1 MSSVQPFQFD
11 QPTNTVDALR
21 RSISNRLVY
30 QVGKDVRSATKR
42 DWLFA
47 IFYAL
52 RDRTMDRWRA
62 SLNAAEDGDCKR
74 VYYLS
79 MEFLPGRMLTNALMA
94 LGIYEETKTAC
105 AQLGADFDAITDLE
119 ADPGLGNGGLGRL
132 AACFLDSIASV
143 GLPGMGYG
151 IRYDFGMFAQRI
163 VDGQQVE
170 EPDSW
175 LVNGNPWEFMRPEF
189 SHTVRFGGRLT
200 TENGVVQWVDT
211 DDVIATAYDSGVPG
225 YELTS
230 VSTLRLWSA
239 RATSV
244 INLDAFNK
252 GDYMRAVEAK
262 NESENVSRVLYPD
275 DSTDHG
281 KELRLRQEYFFVSA
295 SLQDLLRRY
304 LRSHSSFDALADK
317 VAIHLND
324 THPALAVP
332 ELMRLLVDQH
342 RLDWNSAWSLCC
354 RIFSY
359 TNHTLMQEALETWS
373 VDLMGRLLPR
383 HLRIIYDL
391 NARFL
396 AGLHESHPDEPD
408 LLQRVSLIEENGHR
422 RVRMAYLCL
431 LASHKINGVSALHSE
446 LMVQTIFTDFARLF
460 PERFCNKTNGITPRR
475 WLAQANQPLARLID
489 DRIGRNWRR
498 HLDQLSQLRPLASE
512 PAFNNAVHLAK
523 QQNKRRLA
531 DYIAREL
538 GIRVD
543 PESLFDVQVKRMHE
557 YKRQLLNLLHVIS
570 RYHQIL
576 ANPQANWVPRTVIFA
591 GKAASAYYM
600 AKQVIRLI
608 NDVASVINSDPH
620 VGNRLKLVFIPNYRV
635 TLAEL
640 IIPAADLSEQ
650 ISMAGTEASGTGNMK
665 FALNGAL
672 TIGTWDGANIE
683 IAENVGMENIFIFG
697 NRTQQVSEL
706 RAHGYQP
713 RRYYDNNYELK
724 TAIDR
729 IADGAFSPDEPQRYQ
744 DLTRNLLESDYYQL
758 LADFPDYLAA
768 QQRVDALYR
777 KPSEWTRQAI
787 LNIAAMGPFSSDR
800 TIGEYAS
807 EIWNVQPLFGDDSP
821 SGQAV
826 SVGSTL

>member
-1 MSSVQPFQFD
+1 MSSVQPFRFD
-11 QPTNTVDALR
+11 QPTNSIEALR

-30 QVGKDVRSATKR
+30 QVGKDVRSATQR

-47 IFYAL
+47 ILYAV
-52 RDRTMDRWRA
+52 RDRVMDSWREA
-62 SLNAAEDGDCKR
+62 LDAAQDRELKR

-79 MEFLPGRMLTNALMA
+79 MEFLTGRMLTNALMA
-94 LGIYEETKTAC
+94 VGIYDDTKTAC
-105 AQLGADFDAITDLE
+105 AQLGADFDALLDLE

-132 AACFLDSIASV
+132 AACFLDSIATV

-151 IRYDFGMFAQRI
+151 IRYDYGMFAQRI
-163 VDGQQVE
+163 VNGQQVE
-170 EPDSW
+170 EPDGW

-189 SHTVRFGGRLT
+189 SYAVRFGGRLT
-200 TENGVVQWVDT
+200 TENGRVKWIDT
-211 DDVIATAYDSGVPG
+211 DDVIATAYDNAVPG
-225 YELTS
+225 YQLTS
-230 VSTLRLWSA
+230 VATLRLWSA
-239 RATSV
+239 RASSA

-252 GDYMRAVEAK
+252 GDYMRAMEAK

-281 KELRLRQEYFFVSA
+281 RELRLRQEFFFVSA
-295 SLQDLLRRY
+295 SLQDLLRRF
-304 LRSHSSFDALADK
+304 LKDHGSLERLADK

-332 ELMRLLVDQH
+332 ELMRLLVDEH
-342 RLDWNSAWSLCC
+342 RMDWNAAWSLCS

-359 TNHTLMQEALETWS
+359 TNHTLMQEALETWP
-373 VDLMGRLLPR
+373 VDLIGRLLPR

-391 NARFL
+391 NTRFL
-396 AGLHESHPDEPD
+396 ANLHERFPAEQE
-408 LLQRVSLIEENGHR
+408 LLRRVSLIDETGNR
-422 RVRMAYLCL
+422 RVRMAYLCV

-446 LMVQTIFTDFARLF
+446 LMVQTIFADFARVF

-475 WLAQANQPLARLID
+475 WLAQANQPLANLID
-489 DRIGRNWRR
+489 GRIGRGWRR
-498 HLDQLSQLRPLASE
+498 HLDELAGLRDLATE
-512 PAFNNAVHLAK
+512 PAFNNAVRLAK

-531 DYIAREL
+531 DFIGREL
-538 GIRVD
+538 DIRID

-557 YKRQLLNLLHVIS
+557 YKRQLLNVLHVIT

-576 ANPQANWVPRTVIFA
+576 ANPQANWVPRTVIFG
-591 GKAASAYYM
+591 GKAASAYRM

-608 NDVASVINSDPH
+608 NDVASVVNADPH
-620 VGNRLKLVFIPNYRV
+620 VGNLLKVVFIPNYRV
-635 TLAEL
+635 TLAEM

-650 ISMAGTEASGTGNMK
+650 ISTAGTEASGTGNMK

-683 IAENVGMENIFIFG
+683 IAEHVGLDNIFIFG
-697 NRTQQVSEL
+697 NRTDQVVEL

-729 IADGAFSPDEPQRYQ
+729 IADGAFSPEEPHRYQ
-744 DLTRNLLESDYYQL
+744 DVTHALLESDYYQL
-758 LADFPDYLAA
+758 LADYGDYVAT
-768 QQRVDALYR
+768 QQRVDDLYR
-777 KPSEWTRQAI
+777 RPSEWTRQAI

-800 TIGEYAS
+800 TIREYAS
-807 EIWNVQPLFGDDSP
+807 EIWDVQPISGDAP
-821 SGQAV
+821 LA
-826 SVGSTL
+826 

>member
-1 MSSVQPFQFD
+1 MPTVVPFQFD

-30 QVGKDVRSATKR
+30 QVGKDMRSATRR

-47 IFYAL
+47 ILYAL
-52 RDRTMDRWRA
+52 RDRTMDSWRA
-62 SLNAAEDGDCKR
+62 SRNAAEDQDRKR

-94 LGIYEETKTAC
+94 LGIYEQTRTAC
-105 AQLGADFDAITDLE
+105 TQLGADFDAITDFE

-132 AACFLDSIASV
+132 AACFLDSIATV

-151 IRYDFGMFAQRI
+151 IRYDYGMFAQRI
-163 VDGQQVE
+163 VDGRQVE
-170 EPDSW
+170 EPDGW

-189 SHTVRFGGRLT
+189 SYTVRFGGRLT
-200 TENGVVQWVDT
+200 SEGGVVNWIDT

-230 VSTLRLWSA
+230 VATLRLWSA

-304 LRSHSSFDALADK
+304 LKSHSGFDALPDK

-332 ELMRLLVDQH
+332 ELMRLLVDEQ
-342 RLDWNSAWSLCC
+342 RLDWDLAWSLCC

-373 VDLMGRLLPR
+373 ADLMGRLLPR

-396 AGLHESHPDEPD
+396 ASLHESHPGDPD
-408 LLQRVSLIEENGHR
+408 LLRRVSLIEENGHS

-431 LASHKINGVSALHSE
+431 LASHKINGVSALHSD
-446 LMVQTIFTDFARLF
+446 LMVQTIFADFARLF

-475 WLAQANQPLARLID
+475 WLAQANQPLASLID
-489 DRIGRNWRR
+489 DRIGPQWRR
-498 HLDQLSQLRPLASE
+498 HLGQLSQLRELANE
-512 PAFNNAVHLAK
+512 PAFNNAVQLAK
-523 QQNKRRLA
+523 HQNKRRLA
-531 DYIAREL
+531 DYIGREL
-538 GIRVD
+538 GIRVT
-543 PESLFDVQVKRMHE
+543 PQSLFDVQVKRMHE
-557 YKRQLLNLLHVIS
+557 YKRQLLNLLHVVS

-600 AKQVIRLI
+600 AKQIIRLI
-608 NDVASVINSDPH
+608 NDVASVVNNDPH
-620 VGNRLKLVFIPNYRV
+620 VGDLLKVVFIPNYRV

-683 IAENVGMENIFIFG
+683 IAENVGLENIFIFG
-697 NRTQQVSEL
+697 NRTQQVNEL

-729 IADGAFSPDEPQRYQ
+729 IADGAFSPEEPQRYQ
-744 DLTRNLLESDYYQL
+744 DVTRTLLESDYYQL

-777 KPSEWTRQAI
+777 RPSEWTRQAI

-807 EIWNVQPLFGDDSP
+807 EIWNVQPLF
-821 SGQAV
+821 
-826 SVGSTL
+826 

>member
-1 MSSVQPFQFD
+1 MSSVQPFRFD
-11 QPTNTVDALR
+11 QPTNSIEALR

-30 QVGKDVRSATKR
+30 QVGKDVRSATQR

-47 IFYAL
+47 ILYAV
-52 RDRTMDRWRA
+52 RDRVMDSWREA
-62 SLNAAEDGDCKR
+62 LDAAQDRELKR

-79 MEFLPGRMLTNALMA
+79 MEFLTGRMLTNALMA
-94 LGIYEETKTAC
+94 VGIYDDTKTAC
-105 AQLGADFDAITDLE
+105 AQLGADFDALLDLE

-132 AACFLDSIASV
+132 AACFLDSIATV

-151 IRYDFGMFAQRI
+151 IRYDYGMFAQRI
-163 VDGQQVE
+163 VNGQQVE
-170 EPDSW
+170 EPDGW

-189 SHTVRFGGRLT
+189 SYAVRFGGRLT
-200 TENGVVQWVDT
+200 TENGRVKWIDT
-211 DDVIATAYDSGVPG
+211 DDVIATAYDNAVPG
-225 YELTS
+225 YQLTS
-230 VSTLRLWSA
+230 VATLRLWSA
-239 RATSV
+239 RASSA

-252 GDYMRAVEAK
+252 GDYMRAMEAK

-281 KELRLRQEYFFVSA
+281 RELRLRQEFFFVSA
-295 SLQDLLRRY
+295 SLQDLLRRF
-304 LRSHSSFDALADK
+304 LKDHGSLERLADK

-332 ELMRLLVDQH
+332 ELMRLLVDEH
-342 RLDWNSAWSLCC
+342 RMDWNAAWSLCS

-359 TNHTLMQEALETWS
+359 TNHTLMQEALETWP
-373 VDLMGRLLPR
+373 VDLIGRLLPR

-391 NARFL
+391 NTRFL
-396 AGLHESHPDEPD
+396 ANLHERFPAEQE
-408 LLQRVSLIEENGHR
+408 LLRRVSLIDETGNR
-422 RVRMAYLCL
+422 RVRMAYLCV

-446 LMVQTIFTDFARLF
+446 LMVQTIFADFARVF

-475 WLAQANQPLARLID
+475 WLAQANQPLANLID
-489 DRIGRNWRR
+489 GRIGRGWRR
-498 HLDQLSQLRPLASE
+498 HLDELAGLRDLATE
-512 PAFNNAVHLAK
+512 PAFNNAVRLAK

-531 DYIAREL
+531 DFIGREL
-538 GIRVD
+538 DIRID

-557 YKRQLLNLLHVIS
+557 YKRQLLNVLHVIT

-576 ANPQANWVPRTVIFA
+576 ANPQANWVPRTVIFG
-591 GKAASAYYM
+591 GKAASAYRM

-608 NDVASVINSDPH
+608 NDVASVVNADPH
-620 VGNRLKLVFIPNYRV
+620 VGNLLKVVFIPNYRV
-635 TLAEL
+635 TLAEM

-650 ISMAGTEASGTGNMK
+650 ISTAGTEASGTGNMK

-683 IAENVGMENIFIFG
+683 IAEHVGLDNIFIFG
-697 NRTQQVSEL
+697 NRTDQVAEL

-729 IADGAFSPDEPQRYQ
+729 IADGAFSPEEPHRYQ
-744 DLTRNLLESDYYQL
+744 DVTHALLESDYYQL
-758 LADFPDYLAA
+758 LADYGDYVAT
-768 QQRVDALYR
+768 QQRVDDLYR
-777 KPSEWTRQAI
+777 RPSEWTRQAI

-800 TIGEYAS
+800 TIREYAS
-807 EIWNVQPLFGDDSP
+807 EIWDVQPISGDAP
-821 SGQAV
+821 LA
-826 SVGSTL
+826 

>member
-1 MSSVQPFQFD
+1 MPTVVPFQFD

-30 QVGKDVRSATKR
+30 QVGKDMRSATRR

-47 IFYAL
+47 ILYAL
-52 RDRTMDRWRA
+52 RDRTMDSWRA
-62 SLNAAEDGDCKR
+62 SRNAAEDQDRKR

-94 LGIYEETKTAC
+94 LGIYEQTRTAC
-105 AQLGADFDAITDLE
+105 TQLGADFDAITDFE

-132 AACFLDSIASV
+132 AACFLDSIATV

-151 IRYDFGMFAQRI
+151 IRYDYGMFAQRI
-163 VDGQQVE
+163 VDGRQVE
-170 EPDSW
+170 EPDGW

-189 SHTVRFGGRLT
+189 SYTVRFGGRLT
-200 TENGVVQWVDT
+200 SEGGVVNWIDT

-230 VSTLRLWSA
+230 VATLRLWSA

-304 LRSHSSFDALADK
+304 LKSHSGFDALPDK

-332 ELMRLLVDQH
+332 ELMRLLVDEQ
-342 RLDWNSAWSLCC
+342 RLDWDLAWSLCC

-359 TNHTLMQEALETWS
+359 TNHTLMHEALETWS
-373 VDLMGRLLPR
+373 ADLMGRLLPR

-396 AGLHESHPDEPD
+396 AGLHESHPGDPD
-408 LLQRVSLIEENGHR
+408 LLRRVSLIEENGHS

-431 LASHKINGVSALHSE
+431 LASHKINGVSALHSD
-446 LMVQTIFTDFARLF
+446 LMVQTIFADFARLF

-475 WLAQANQPLARLID
+475 WLAQANQPLASLID
-489 DRIGRNWRR
+489 DRIGPQWRR
-498 HLDQLSQLRPLASE
+498 HLGQLSQLRELANE
-512 PAFNNAVHLAK
+512 PAFNNAVQLAK
-523 QQNKRRLA
+523 HQNKRRLA
-531 DYIAREL
+531 DYIGREL
-538 GIRVD
+538 GIRVT
-543 PESLFDVQVKRMHE
+543 PQSLFDVQVKRMHE
-557 YKRQLLNLLHVIS
+557 YKRQLLNLLHVVS

-600 AKQVIRLI
+600 AKQIIRLI
-608 NDVASVINSDPH
+608 NDVASVVNNDPH
-620 VGNRLKLVFIPNYRV
+620 VGDLLKVVFIPNYRV

-683 IAENVGMENIFIFG
+683 IAENVGLENIFIFG
-697 NRTQQVSEL
+697 NRTQQVNEL

-729 IADGAFSPDEPQRYQ
+729 IADGAFSPEEPQRYQ
-744 DLTRNLLESDYYQL
+744 DVTRTLLESDYYQL

-777 KPSEWTRQAI
+777 RPSEWTRQAI

-807 EIWNVQPLFGDDSP
+807 EIWNVQPLF
-821 SGQAV
+821 
-826 SVGSTL
+826 

>member
-1 MSSVQPFQFD
+1 MPPHVQPFEFD
-11 QPTNTVDALR
+11 RPTNSVDALR

-30 QVGKDVRSATKR
+30 SVGKDMRSATRR

-47 IFYAL
+47 IFHAV
-52 RDRTMDRWRA
+52 RDRVMDRWRETVNV
-62 SLNAAEDGDCKR
+62 SQDQDVKR

-94 LGIYEETKTAC
+94 VDIYDDTKTAC
-105 AQLGADFDAITDLE
+105 AQLGADFEAIMDLE

-132 AACFLDSIASV
+132 AACFLDSIATV
-143 GLPGMGYG
+143 GLPAMGYG
-151 IRYDFGMFAQRI
+151 IRYDYGMFAQRI
-163 VDGQQVE
+163 VNGQQVE
-170 EPDSW
+170 EPDGW

-189 SHTVRFGGRLT
+189 SYTVRFGGRLA
-200 TENGVVQWVDT
+200 TENGRVNWLDT

-225 YELTS
+225 YEMSS
-230 VSTLRLWSA
+230 VATLRLWSA
-239 RATSV
+239 RASSA
-244 INLDAFNK
+244 INLAAFNK
-252 GDYMRAVEAK
+252 GDYIGAVEAK

-281 KELRLRQEYFFVSA
+281 RELRLRQEFFFVSA

-304 LRSHSSFDALADK
+304 LKDHGNLDLLADK

-332 ELMRLLVDQH
+332 ELMRLLVDEH
-342 RLDWNSAWSLCC
+342 RLDWDVAWALCS

-359 TNHTLMQEALETWS
+359 TNHTLMHEALETWT

-396 AGLHESHPDEPD
+396 ASLHERFPGEPD
-408 LLQRVSLIEENGHR
+408 LLRRVSLIDEGGPR
-422 RVRMAYLCL
+422 RVRMAYVCL
-431 LASHKINGVSALHSE
+431 LASHKVNGVSALHSE
-446 LMVQTIFTDFARLF
+446 LMVQTIFADFARLF

-475 WLAQANQPLARLID
+475 WLAQANQPLAMLID
-489 DRIGRNWRR
+489 DRLGRDWRR
-498 HLDQLSQLRPLASE
+498 HLDQLAALRELATE
-512 PAFNNAVHLAK
+512 PAFNNAVRLAK

-538 GIRVD
+538 NIRVD

-557 YKRQLLNLLHVIS
+557 YKRQLLNLLHVVT

-576 ANPQANWVPRTVIFA
+576 ANPHANWVPRTVIFA
-591 GKAASAYYM
+591 GKAASAYHM
-600 AKQVIRLI
+600 AKLVIRLI
-608 NDVASVINSDPH
+608 NDVARVVNADPH
-620 VGNRLKLVFIPNYRV
+620 VGNRLKVVFIPNYRV
-635 TLAEL
+635 TLAEM

-650 ISMAGTEASGTGNMK
+650 ISTAGTEASGTGNMK

-683 IAENVGMENIFIFG
+683 IAQNVGLENIFIFG
-697 NRTQQVSEL
+697 NRTEQVAKL

-729 IADGAFSPDEPQRYQ
+729 IADGAFSPEEPQRYN
-744 DLTRNLLESDYYQL
+744 DITRTLLESDYYQL
-758 LADFPDYLAA
+758 LADYGDYVAA
-768 QQRVDALYR
+768 QQRVDELYR
-777 KPSEWTRQAI
+777 RPSEWARQTI
-787 LNIAAMGPFSSDR
+787 LNIAGMGTFSSDR
-800 TIGEYAS
+800 TISEYAS
-807 EIWNVQPLFGDDSP
+807 EIWNVQPIFAPKPAS
-821 SGQAV
+821 
-826 SVGSTL
+826 

>member
-1 MSSVQPFQFD
+1 MPTVVPFQFD

-30 QVGKDVRSATKR
+30 QVGKDMRSATRR

-47 IFYAL
+47 ILYAL
-52 RDRTMDRWRA
+52 RDRTMDSWRA
-62 SLNAAEDGDCKR
+62 SRNAAEDQDRKR

-94 LGIYEETKTAC
+94 LGIYEQTRTAC
-105 AQLGADFDAITDLE
+105 TQLGADFDAITDFE

-132 AACFLDSIASV
+132 AACFLDSIATV

-151 IRYDFGMFAQRI
+151 IRYDYGMFAQRI
-163 VDGQQVE
+163 VDGRQVE
-170 EPDSW
+170 EPDGW

-189 SHTVRFGGRLT
+189 SYTVRFGGRLT
-200 TENGVVQWVDT
+200 SEGGVVNWIDT

-230 VSTLRLWSA
+230 VATLRLWSA

-304 LRSHSSFDALADK
+304 LKSHSGFDALPDK

-332 ELMRLLVDQH
+332 ELMRLLVDEQ
-342 RLDWNSAWSLCC
+342 RLDWDLAWSLCC

-359 TNHTLMQEALETWS
+359 TNHTLMHEALETWS
-373 VDLMGRLLPR
+373 ADLMGRLLPR

-396 AGLHESHPDEPD
+396 ASLHESHPGDPD
-408 LLQRVSLIEENGHR
+408 LLRRVSLIEENGHS

-431 LASHKINGVSALHSE
+431 LASHKINGVSALHSD
-446 LMVQTIFTDFARLF
+446 LMVQTIFADFARLF

-475 WLAQANQPLARLID
+475 WLAQANQPLASLID
-489 DRIGRNWRR
+489 DRIGPQWRR
-498 HLDQLSQLRPLASE
+498 HLGQLSQLRALANE
-512 PAFNNAVHLAK
+512 PAFNNAVQLAK
-523 QQNKRRLA
+523 HQNKRRLA
-531 DYIAREL
+531 DYIGREL
-538 GIRVD
+538 GIRVT
-543 PESLFDVQVKRMHE
+543 PQSLFDVQVKRMHE
-557 YKRQLLNLLHVIS
+557 YKRQLLNLLHVVS
-570 RYHQIL
+570 RYHKIL

-600 AKQVIRLI
+600 AKQIIRLI
-608 NDVASVINSDPH
+608 NDVASVVNNDPH
-620 VGNRLKLVFIPNYRV
+620 VGDLLKVVFIPNYRV

-683 IAENVGMENIFIFG
+683 IAENGGLDNIFIFG
-697 NRTQQVSEL
+697 NRTQQVNEL

-729 IADGAFSPDEPQRYQ
+729 IADGAFSPEEPQRYQ
-744 DLTRNLLESDYYQL
+744 DVTRTLLESDYYQL

-777 KPSEWTRQAI
+777 RPSEWTRQAI

-807 EIWNVQPLFGDDSP
+807 EIWNVQPLF
-821 SGQAV
+821 
-826 SVGSTL
+826 